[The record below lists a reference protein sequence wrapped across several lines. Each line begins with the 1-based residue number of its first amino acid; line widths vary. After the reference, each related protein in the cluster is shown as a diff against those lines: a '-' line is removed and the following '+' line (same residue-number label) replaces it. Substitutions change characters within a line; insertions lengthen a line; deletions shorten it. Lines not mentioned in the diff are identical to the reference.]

1 MDVVLFGPPGAGKG
15 TQAGEI
21 CKILKTIHIST
32 GDLFRSLDKE
42 SELGQTVN
50 SYMSKGQL
58 VPDDVTMQILG
69 QRLEQGDTD
78 SVLYDGFPRTSNQ
91 ADEMFKWFAPRGRKI
106 DLVLAIE
113 ITDEEVLR
121 RLTNR
126 RMCRS
131 CGASWHLIF
140 VPTEQEGICDKCGGE
155 LYQRKDDKKEKIL
168 QRVEGYHT
176 WTAPMLTYLAEKGV
190 PIIKIDGMSS
200 PGEVT
205 KIIQTKLR
213 EFLQS

>member
-15 TQAGEI
+15 TQAGII
-21 CKILKTIHIST
+21 CEALKTTHIST
-32 GDLFRSLDKE
+32 GDLFRALDKG
-42 SELGQTVN
+42 SDLGKKVN
-50 SYMSKGQL
+50 VFMSKGQL

-69 QRLEQGDTD
+69 QRLEQGDTA

-91 ADEMFKWFAPRGRKI
+91 ADEMFKWFGPRNRKI
-106 DLVLAIE
+106 DLVLAIT
-113 ITDEEVLR
+113 ITDEEVMR

-126 RMCRS
+126 RMCRN

-155 LYQRKDDKKEKIL
+155 LYQRKDDKREKIQ

-190 PIIKIDGMSS
+190 PVIKVDGMNKPSAVS
-200 PGEVT
+200 DT
-205 KIIQTKLR
+205 IKQKLQQ
-213 EFLQS
+213 FLQN